1 MSEKIKNWIVQ
12 NIQLLINIY
21 LFINI
26 LGVIAWQTHGL
37 YQRGHLN
44 LIEITFIL
52 NNGALAWVVLVRQKH
67 VSINHNPWQQLI
79 ALIAFFSGI
88 AFIGEPSS
96 EQPLLSLISQ
106 ALLLIASLLGLL
118 SIFHLKDSFGILIAY
133 RSIKTQ
139 GLYRYVRHPMYATDI
154 LLRIGYLVSH
164 FNPITMLLFA
174 LSTGCYAYRAILEED
189 FLSSQT
195 DTYMTY
201 KKQVPY
207 RFIPGLI

>member
-1 MSEKIKNWIVQ
+1 MFEKTKNWIAK
-12 NIQLLINIY
+12 NIQLLVNLY

-37 YQRGHLN
+37 YQQGHLN

-67 VSINHNPWQQLI
+67 VSINHNLWHQLI

-88 AFIGEPSS
+88 AFIGEPTS
-96 EQPLLSLISQ
+96 EQPLVSLVSQ
-106 ALLLIASLLGLL
+106 TLLLIASLLGLL

-133 RSIKTQ
+133 RSIKTH

-164 FNPITMLLFA
+164 FNRMTILLFV
-174 LSTGCYAYRAILEED
+174 LSTGCYVYRAMLEEE
-189 FLSSQT
+189 FLCSQT
-195 DTYMTY
+195 DTYKAYMA
-201 KKQVPY
+201 QVPY